1 MYATRMSN
9 IEHPAAYNNAI
20 KRNIIA
26 NAKLTFE
33 RTHADYDAILTAI
46 DEGRVYDDYGNVSY
60 TDKFMGS
67 MASAYDTYGKLTEGQ
82 VNAIRKGIAA
92 RAARKAEWA
101 DERAALNAVRAHL
114 GTVGEKGVTM
124 TLTVVHIV
132 VMESAFGTNYLHI
145 CEDADKNVVIY
156 KGNASGFPVKGE
168 TATIKATIKEH
179 GVRDGVKQTVFQRP
193 KVI

>member
-1 MYATRMSN
+1 MNFTSCN
-9 IEHPAAYNNAI
+9 IEHPEAYNRAI

-26 NAKLTFE
+26 NAKMTFE
-33 RTHADYDAILTAI
+33 RTHADYEAILTAI
-46 DEGRVYDDYGNVSY
+46 DEGRVYDDYGSVSY

-101 DERAALNAVRAHL
+101 DERAALNAVRTHL
-114 GTVGEKGVTM
+114 GAVGEKGVTM

-132 VMESAFGTNYLHI
+132 VMDGAFGTNYLHI

-179 GVRDGVKQTVFQRP
+179 GVRDGVKQTVIQRP

>member
-1 MYATRMSN
+1 MNFTSSN
-9 IEHPAAYNNAI
+9 IEHPEAYNRAI

-26 NAKLTFE
+26 NAKVTFE

-46 DEGRVYDDYGNVSY
+46 DEGRVYDDYGSVSY

-101 DERAALNAVRAHL
+101 DERAALNAVRTHL

-145 CEDADKNVVIY
+145 CEDVDKNVVIY

-179 GVRDGVKQTVFQRP
+179 GVRDGVKQTVIQRP